1 MLSDTRV
8 ITVTGFLAG
17 PLAARILSDMGA
29 EVIKVENPDG
39 GDPYRYLNHHYD
51 EDIPED
57 MTYRFLQYNRGKQSI
72 ALDLTSDEG
81 SEVFESLL
89 KDADVLIQNLGPG
102 AMESFGFGPDRVRE
116 INDEIVNC
124 AISGYGATG
133 PFQDRSAMDGII
145 QAMSGLIDQNAAD
158 AGHPVYTGIFL
169 ADIVGG
175 LYAATSVLGVLASN
189 VDGEYIDLSLLDA
202 LVSLLNHEAAEYSS
216 QGTAPPRIRSSI
228 IPHGV
233 FETADGALAINL
245 RNANWPTFCEILGF
259 SDWATSGKF
268 SDPDTRQEH
277 REEVVARVRDRLT
290 DRPTDN
296 WLDPML
302 DAGLLVAPVV
312 SVDEAF
318 EHEQLLHR
326 NMIEQANHEAVGDI
340 VQLPYPGIFTNASVG
355 TSDGAP
361 QLGEDSTTVL
371 RELGYDDDAI
381 AALRATEVVKSTD

>member
-8 ITVTGFLAG
+8 VTVTGFLAG

-39 GDPYRYLNHHYD
+39 GDPYRYLNHPYD
-51 EDIPED
+51 EDVPED

-89 KDADVLIQNLGPG
+89 KDADVLIQNLGPE
-102 AMESFGFGPDRVRE
+102 AMESFGFSPDRVRD

-133 PFQDRSAMDGII
+133 PFQDRPAMDGII
-145 QAMSGLIDQNAAD
+145 QAMSGLVDQNAAD
-158 AGHPVYTGIFL
+158 AGHPFYTGIFL

-175 LYAATSVLGVLASN
+175 LYAATSVLGVLASD

-245 RNANWPTFCEILGF
+245 RNTNWPTFCEILGF

-290 DRPTDN
+290 DRPTDD

-326 NMIEQANHEAVGDI
+326 NMIEQANHKAVGDI

-355 TSDGAP
+355 TSDSAP
-361 QLGEDSTTVL
+361 RLGEDSMTVL